1 MFLEDLLNNLDSF
14 PNNILYDELID
25 TNSGIL
31 EDIYMV
37 LTEKDEINDNDIL
50 GVFERRN
57 EFLDVSSNAMIKE
70 DVDQV
75 VRIINRTYRINEMN
89 FQWKQRLQENKKSIS
104 KQLKGVS
111 KAISEIAQEMT
122 KNKEQPYQAKETEIK
137 ELLDRKSV
145 V

>member
-137 ELLDRKSV
+137 V
-145 V
+145 I